1 MNAEETARN
10 TAVRYEPDEKPPLL
24 LSLGLG
30 LQLAVLCVAGIVLTP
45 AIVIRVAGGT
55 EAFLSW
61 AVFAALAV
69 SGVTTLI
76 QAVRLGRIGAGYVL
90 LMGTSGAFIAVCITA
105 IAEGG
110 PAMLATLVI
119 ASSLFQFGL
128 AARLSLFRRVLTPA
142 VAGTVIMLI
151 PVTVMPFIFK
161 MLNDVPEGTPLSASG
176 SSALVTLLVIA
187 ALALKAR
194 DRLRLWAPVVG
205 VAAGS
210 VVAGFYGLYDT
221 RLIAEAAWIG
231 LPSGGWPG
239 LDLSFGPTFWALLP
253 AFVFVTLVGA
263 IETIGD
269 AVAIQRVSHRRDQAV
284 DFRAVQGAV
293 AADGL
298 GNLLSG
304 LAGTVPNTTY
314 SSSVSVTELTGV
326 GARRV
331 GMAVGAL
338 FMVMAVLPKAPAVL
352 LAIPGPVAAAYIT
365 VLLAMLFVIGMKIV
379 VQDGIDYRKG
389 IVAGVAFWIGVG
401 FQNGAIFPEY
411 FNDFAGGLLQNGMT
425 AGGLAAILMTM
436 FLELTRPR
444 RRRMETECH
453 LSALPKIQEFLGSF
467 AAESG
472 WGEAMRNRLDTA
484 VEETLATLFHR
495 GESGDAGQPRRLQ
508 LVAFK
513 EDGSAV
519 LELIASSHDEQNLQD
534 RIALLGQY
542 AEGST
547 VEREISLRLLRH
559 VASSIRHQ
567 QYHNTDIVTIRVK
580 APQPQA
586 GQPSESGSGK
596 AE

>member
-1 MNAEETARN
+1 MDAQDTVRNA
-10 TAVRYEPDEKPPLL
+10 AVRYEPDEKPPAL
-24 LSLGLG
+24 LSMGLG
-30 LQLAVLCVAGIVLTP
+30 LQLAVLCVAGVVLTP

-110 PAMLATLVI
+110 PGMLATLVV

-128 AARLSLFRRVLTPA
+128 AARLSLFRRILTPA

-176 SSALVTLLVIA
+176 TSALVTLLVIA
-187 ALALKAR
+187 GLALKAR
-194 DRLRLWAPVVG
+194 DKLRLWAPVVG
-205 VAAGS
+205 VVAGS
-210 VVAGFYGLYDT
+210 VVAGFYGIYDT

-231 LPSGGWPG
+231 IPSGGWPG

-263 IETIGD
+263 IETVGD
-269 AVAIQRVSHRRDQAV
+269 AVAIQRVSHRRPQAV

-326 GARRV
+326 RARRV
-331 GMAVGAL
+331 GMAVGAV
-338 FMVMAVLPKAPAVL
+338 FIAMAFLPKAPAVL

-365 VLLAMLFVIGMKIV
+365 VLLAMLFVIGMRIV

-389 IVAGVAFWIGVG
+389 VVAGVAFWIGAG

-436 FLELTRPR
+436 FLELTQPR

-453 LSALPKIQEFLGSF
+453 LSALPKIQEFLKSF
-467 AAESG
+467 AAENG
-472 WGEAMRNRLDTA
+472 WAQAMRNRLDTA

-495 GESGDAGQPRRLQ
+495 GDSGEMREPRRLQ

-513 EDGSAV
+513 ENGGAV
-519 LELIASSHDEQNLQD
+519 LELMASSRDEQNLQD
-534 RIALLGQY
+534 RIALLGRY
-542 AEGST
+542 AEGPA

-580 APQPQA
+580 APQA
-586 GQPSESGSGK
+586 EADQPSESGSGK
-596 AE
+596 SE

>member
-1 MNAEETARN
+1 MDAQDTLRNA
-10 TAVRYEPDEKPPLL
+10 AVRYEPDEKPPAL

-30 LQLAVLCVAGIVLTP
+30 LQLAVLCVAGVVLTP

-69 SGVTTLI
+69 SGVTTLV

-110 PAMLATLVI
+110 PAMLATLVV

-128 AARLSLFRRVLTPA
+128 AARLSLFRRILTPA

-176 SSALVTLLVIA
+176 TSALVTLLVIA
-187 ALALKAR
+187 GLALKAR
-194 DRLRLWAPVVG
+194 GRLRLWAPVVG
-205 VAAGS
+205 VATGS
-210 VVAGFYGLYDT
+210 VVAGFYGIYDT
-221 RLIAEAAWIG
+221 RLITEAAWIG
-231 LPSGGWPG
+231 LPSEGWPG

-269 AVAIQRVSHRRDQAV
+269 AVAIQRVSHRRTQAV

-304 LAGTVPNTTY
+304 LGGTVPNTTY

-331 GMAVGAL
+331 GMAVGAV
-338 FMVMAVLPKAPAVL
+338 FIAMAFLPKAPAVL

-365 VLLAMLFVIGMKIV
+365 VLLAMLFVIGMRIV

-389 IVAGVAFWIGVG
+389 IVAGVAFWIGAG

-453 LSALPKIQEFLGSF
+453 LSSLPKIQEFLKSF
-467 AAESG
+467 AADNG
-472 WGEAMRNRLDTA
+472 WAAAMRNRLDAA

-495 GESGDAGQPRRLQ
+495 GDSGEKREPRRLQ

-513 EDGSAV
+513 ENGGAV
-519 LELIASSHDEQNLQD
+519 LELIASSREEQNLQD

-542 AEGST
+542 AEGPG
-547 VEREISLRLLRH
+547 VEGEISLRLLRH

-580 APQPQA
+580 APEPEVRQT
-586 GQPSESGSGK
+586 SESGSG
-596 AE
+596 ETE